1 MYIKNEIVLFY
12 SYLQRK
18 GFFYFAFPRLVHLHT
33 IYTFSQKEMYLYSIS
48 TFDNPRSTTPNIQ
61 YYKKANIVESAE
73 MASIFQ

>member
-1 MYIKNEIVLFY
+1 M
-12 SYLQRK
+12 
-18 GFFYFAFPRLVHLHT
+18 HLHT

-61 YYKKANIVESAE
+61 YYKKANKVESAE

>member
-1 MYIKNEIVLFY
+1 MTRGREGVKNDEKSSDVICEC
-12 SYLQRK
+12 
-18 GFFYFAFPRLVHLHT
+18 PHLHT

-61 YYKKANIVESAE
+61 YYKKANIVEAAE